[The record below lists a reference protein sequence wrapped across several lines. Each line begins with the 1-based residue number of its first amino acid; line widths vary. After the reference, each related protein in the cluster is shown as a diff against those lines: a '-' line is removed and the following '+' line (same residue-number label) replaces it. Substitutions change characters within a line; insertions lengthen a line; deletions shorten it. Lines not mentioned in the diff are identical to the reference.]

1 MNPNCGL
8 PPLVNRHTVRR
19 RSSSSGPSVRGE
31 GGGGIFF
38 LALPGVGVP
47 SGSRSPCL
55 VARLNFGLFGGLSSP
70 SSRRLIFLVLS
81 GLSFFWSFR
90 GLDFLPSSR
99 ALDFFC
105 WSVRDLISWSF
116 LGFDLLVPPG
126 PTLVPSG
133 VHFPCLFG
141 GLIFFGSVGCPSFMI
156 PFGDA
161 LLGPFGARLLTSPAD
176 ITGKGWSCV
185 AGLVCCFFFSHL
197 RTLSSDS
204 CSSPLFL
211 FL

>member
-1 MNPNCGL
+1 M
-8 PPLVNRHTVRR
+8 
-19 RSSSSGPSVRGE
+19 
-31 GGGGIFF
+31 
-38 LALPGVGVP
+38 
-47 SGSRSPCL
+47 
-55 VARLNFGLFGGLSSP
+55 LNFGLFGGLSSP

-161 LLGPFGARLLTSPAD
+161 LLGPFGARLLTSPAH
-176 ITGKGWSCV
+176 ITGKGWSRV
-185 AGLVCCFFFSHL
+185 AGLVCCFFFFRISG
-197 RTLSSDS
+197 LSVLTRAQAHCS
-204 CSSPLFL
+204 CFFRPRCGWRILASGGAGLAVEFFGVSTGTGPAS
-211 FL
+211 